1 MTINFRSLS
10 VFVSSLFFLLQTQG
24 FAQETTA
31 LSAEPRTAGQIV
43 ASPPQVVP
51 ALPVPR
57 VLKFGGAAKD
67 PGGNPLQGVVGIT
80 FSIYANQQGGTSL
93 WMETQNIALDAYGRY
108 TALLG
113 STQSAGIPLDLF
125 AAGEPRWL
133 GVKVELPEESEQARV
148 LLVSVPYALKAS
160 DADTLGGK
168 PPSAY
173 MLAPEGVTSDAE
185 PTGGT
190 TPQSASASRA
200 TAKTTAATITGS
212 GTANYIPI
220 FQDNTGTLGNSALFQ
235 NSSGNLGIGYT
246 SPTSARLVIAAPVGG
261 GVLNSSNLAD
271 QDMFVTLTAPGATD
285 KHAYFGPSTA
295 TNLTLGVGLTEM
307 MRIANSGNV
316 GIGSSNPTSARLV
329 IGAPKGGSVLNSS
342 NLTDQDMFV
351 TLTAPGATDKHAY
364 FGPST
369 PTNLTLGVGL
379 TEMMRI
385 TNAGRVGIGTSTPAA
400 TLDVN
405 GTVNALSFSSS
416 GTQGASFGGPISGTS
431 STPSGTAVFGSGTS
445 GAYGVGGNSATSFGV
460 YGDSL
465 APEPGAAGVFGFNL
479 GTYSATY
486 TSEAGIAYSGLWGDS
501 ANGGTSGVGV
511 AIFGT
516 ADSNYAGAF
525 VNNSSDF
532 PALFANNNS
541 GAGIEASASNGYGV
555 SGTTSSGTGVYG
567 STSSGGNGVEGISSS
582 LTEQEAGVLGVG
594 NTASIL
600 GGSYNIYSGVWGD
613 TGTSSTSVAP
623 AWAIGVLG
631 TADDSHAGVF
641 LNNSSGWST
650 MYIQN
655 YGTGGTG
662 AAMPGLFSTLN
673 ASTRTGTC
681 GIGGNGDLTCTG
693 QVKTLAPTSGARM
706 VETYAMHSPENWME
720 DFGSGALQNGVA
732 VVNIDPAYAETVSQK
747 ADYHV
752 FITPNGNSNGLYVF
766 RKTAASFE
774 VHESGG
780 GTSSLSFDYRIV
792 AKRRGYEAQRLTD
805 VTESFNAEQRSLDR
819 HVKTPAGAAHLG
831 PPPSPLQPKTNSTP
845 TKRPVPGSQHG
856 AAQKLASAS
865 HP

>member
-1 MTINFRSLS
+1 MAINFRSLS
-10 VFVSSLFFLLQTQG
+10 VFVSSLLFLLQTQG
-24 FAQETTA
+24 FAQETSA
-31 LSAEPRTAGQIV
+31 AAAEPRTSGQIV
-43 ASPPQVVP
+43 ASPQQAVP
-51 ALPVPR
+51 VLPVPR

-67 PGGNPLQGVVGIT
+67 AGGNPLQGIVGIT
-80 FSIYANQQGGTSL
+80 FSIYAEQQGGTPL
-93 WMETQNIALDAYGRY
+93 WMETQNIALDTYGRY
-108 TALLG
+108 AALLG

-133 GVKVELPEESEQARV
+133 GVKVELPEESEQTRV

-160 DADTLGGK
+160 DADTLGGR
-168 PPSAY
+168 PASAY
-173 MLAPEGVTSDAE
+173 MLAPGEASSVE
-185 PTGGT
+185 PSAGNPSQT
-190 TPQSASASRA
+190 TSASRA
-200 TAKTTAATITGS
+200 TAKTTAAAITGS

-220 FQDNTGTLGNSALFQ
+220 FQDNAGTLGNSTLFQ

-316 GIGSSNPTSARLV
+316 GIGSSNPVSARLV

-385 TNAGRVGIGTSTPAA
+385 TNAGRVGIGTSTPAT

-405 GTVNALSFSSS
+405 GTINALSFSSS
-416 GTQGASFGGPISGTS
+416 GAQGASFGGPISGTS
-431 STPSGTAVFGSGTS
+431 STSSGTAVFGSGTS

-465 APEPGAAGVFGFNL
+465 APEPGAAGVFGFTL
-479 GTYSATY
+479 GTYSTTY
-486 TSEAGIAYSGLWGDS
+486 TSEAGIAYSGLWGDA
-501 ANGGTSGVGV
+501 ANGSASGVGV

-525 VNNSSDF
+525 INNSPDF

-541 GAGIEASASNGYGV
+541 GTGIEASASSGYGV
-555 SGTTSSGTGVYG
+555 SGSTFSGTGVYG

-594 NTASIL
+594 NTTSVL
-600 GGSYNIYSGVWGD
+600 GESYNIYSGVWGD

-693 QVKTLAPTSGARM
+693 QVKTLTTTAGARM

-720 DFGSGALQNGVA
+720 DFGSGALQKGVA
-732 VVNIDPAYAETVSQK
+732 VVNIDPAFAETVSQTS
-747 ADYHV
+747 DYHV
-752 FITPNGNSNGLYVF
+752 FMTPNGDSKGLYVIH
-766 RKTAASFE
+766 KTAGSFE

-792 AKRRGYEAQRLTD
+792 AKRRGYESQRLTD
-805 VTESFNAEQRSLDR
+805 VTERFRAEQKALNP
-819 HVKTPAGAAHLG
+819 HIGVPVKPAVEPRPTPLTPKVNSKFLRRTAAGIPQGAVTRPA
-831 PPPSPLQPKTNSTP
+831 PLT
-845 TKRPVPGSQHG
+845 
-856 AAQKLASAS
+856 